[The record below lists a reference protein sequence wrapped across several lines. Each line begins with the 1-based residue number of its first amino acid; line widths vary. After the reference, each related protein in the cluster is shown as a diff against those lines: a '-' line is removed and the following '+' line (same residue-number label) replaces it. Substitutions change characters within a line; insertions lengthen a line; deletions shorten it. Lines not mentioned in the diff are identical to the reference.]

1 MACVGCKGTPA
12 PSPVPVA
19 PTAGQGEVLVL
30 YIGPKVAPI
39 AVRGPSKRTYVVIP
53 GRAVPMLAGDVAKI
67 SAVIPLQLVSSVTPA
82 VVESVT
88 AAVVEEKIAVQRSGD
103 DSLQKATDEVV
114 LKEQKEA
121 FLKKV
126 LAEYSEKP
134 VEVVKDDVLD
144 VQTKNEL
151 IEAEDLDEGEPSTV
165 RTVKPRTAESMK
177 GKRGRPK
184 KAAE

>member
-67 SAVIPLQLVSSVTPA
+67 SAVIPLQLVSSATPA
-82 VVESVT
+82 AAESVT
-88 AAVVEEKIAVQRSGD
+88 AEVVEQKVAVQRSGD

-134 VEVVKDDVLD
+134 VEVAKDDVLD
-144 VQTKNEL
+144 VQTKAVEV
-151 IEAEDLDEGEPSTV
+151 EELDEEPPTV
-165 RTVKPRTAESMK
+165 RAVKPRTAESMK

-184 KAAE
+184 KAVE